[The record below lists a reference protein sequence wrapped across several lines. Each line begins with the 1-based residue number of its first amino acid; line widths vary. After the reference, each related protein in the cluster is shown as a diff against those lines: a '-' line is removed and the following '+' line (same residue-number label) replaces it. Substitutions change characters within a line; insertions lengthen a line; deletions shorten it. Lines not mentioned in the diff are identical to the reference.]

1 MITELVTHQYIKRY
15 SHEVITERPT
25 ADKAVHFLYH
35 NLRESA
41 PAMFRMLTSA
51 RISSL
56 LAFCRYDMPIT
67 DKVRGR
73 DLFASLG
80 ANWQECLEPLTY
92 YDSYRKVFER
102 QIRYWE
108 TRPMTEEPHRVVA
121 PADSRLLL
129 GSLADTSDL
138 FIKNKYFDLEELLG
152 PPRPWCSR
160 FKNGDFAV
168 FRLTPDKYHY
178 NHMPVS
184 GRIVDIYGIDGS
196 YHSCNPSALIAMASL
211 FAKNRRIVTIIDTDV
226 ERGSQVGLVAMIEI
240 VALMIGDIVEVY
252 SDERYDRPRPI
263 RPGIRVRRGCPK
275 SLFRPGSST
284 DVVLFEPG
292 RIRFADDLIAN
303 SRRHDVQSRF
313 SRGLG
318 KSLVETDVLVRSDIA
333 GPCPTGPQF
342 NKRGEK

>member
-1 MITELVTHQYIKRY
+1 MITELATHQYIKRD

-56 LAFCRYDMPIT
+56 LAFCRYDMPMT

-73 DLFASLG
+73 DLFSCIG
-80 ANWQECLEPLTY
+80 AKWQECLEPLAY

-108 TRPMTEEPHRVVA
+108 ARPMVEEVSRVVA
-121 PADSRLLL
+121 PADSRLLI
-129 GSLADTSDL
+129 GSLAGTSNL

-152 PPRPWCSR
+152 PSRPWCNR

-184 GRIVDIYGIDGS
+184 GRIVDMYDIDGR

-211 FAKNRRIVTIIDTDV
+211 FAKNRRIVTIINTDV
-226 ERGSQVGLVAMIEI
+226 ESGSQIGLVAMIEI
-240 VALMIGDIVEVY
+240 VALMIGDIVQAY
-252 SDERYDRPRPI
+252 SEERYDRPGPVE
-263 RPGIRVRRGCPK
+263 PGMMVRRGCPK

-292 RIRFADDLIAN
+292 RIRFADDLIDN
-303 SRRHDVQSRF
+303 SRRQDVQSRF

-318 KSLVETDVLVRSDIA
+318 KSLVETDVLARSDIA
-333 GPCPTGPQF
+333 GPSLTRPQF
-342 NKRGEK
+342 